1 VAFNAIFETAQ
12 KQLRSIF
19 GMEIVEL
26 RGKYTDSEKKGKGKQ
41 NEEAESDGEGGP
53 RASGPKERELLVF
66 SPARRLQLTF

>member
-1 VAFNAIFETAQ
+1 MAFNAIFEMAQ
-12 KQLRSIF
+12 RQLRSIF

-53 RASGPKERELLVF
+53 RASGPKDRELSNLR
-66 SPARRLQLTF
+66 SCQE